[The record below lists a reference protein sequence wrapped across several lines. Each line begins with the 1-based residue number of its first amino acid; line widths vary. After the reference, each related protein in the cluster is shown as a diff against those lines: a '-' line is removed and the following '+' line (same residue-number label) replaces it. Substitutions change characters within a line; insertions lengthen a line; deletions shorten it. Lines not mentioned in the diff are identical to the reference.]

1 MIEGL
6 NEAYDVASV
15 PTGDIT
21 FSITSNVPWS
31 ISQKDLDWVTITPS
45 RGLGEKELVVV
56 TITPAVNKALEPREG
71 TFTLTAGTVKRNVK
85 TSIMNAF
92 VASVRFIV
100 RPRFM
105 EIWRKAFLLMAS

>member
-56 TITPAVNKALEPREG
+56 TITPAVNSALEPREG
-71 TFTLTAGTVKRNVK
+71 SFTLTAGTVTKNCFPPYTGACSGER
-85 TSIMNAF
+85 T
-92 VASVRFIV
+92 
-100 RPRFM
+100 
-105 EIWRKAFLLMAS
+105 MACISWSAGL